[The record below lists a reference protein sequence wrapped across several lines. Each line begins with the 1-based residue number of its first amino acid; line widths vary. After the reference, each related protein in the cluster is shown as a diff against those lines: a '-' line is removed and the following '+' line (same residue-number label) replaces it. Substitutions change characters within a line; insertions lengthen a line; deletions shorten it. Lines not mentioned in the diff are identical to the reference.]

1 MHSFGCDIFLFKF
14 WRESHYGNC
23 LSVLYIEIEELG
35 GRIVNDVVMNLLCTR
50 RYVPLSCYVAAPRNQ
65 IFKFTLHYFW
75 WLEAFG
81 FADDA
86 IRQVYHSLGSL
97 KEGENMLWWL
107 PQRDLKTL
115 FHSLSWRQDL
125 LQPSTGI
132 YLSVTAVFGAAWKA
146 GLLTVIQIGFL
157 LFLAIGERRKQFL
170 FPFPL
175 QVRCVITQ

>member
-1 MHSFGCDIFLFKF
+1 
-14 WRESHYGNC
+14 
-23 LSVLYIEIEELG
+23 
-35 GRIVNDVVMNLLCTR
+35 
-50 RYVPLSCYVAAPRNQ
+50 
-65 IFKFTLHYFW
+65 
-75 WLEAFG
+75 
-81 FADDA
+81 
-86 IRQVYHSLGSL
+86 
-97 KEGENMLWWL
+97 MLWWL

-146 GLLTVIQIGFL
+146 RLLTVIQIGFL

-175 QVRCVITQ
+175 QVRRVITQ